1 MQIYVYLG
9 LFKVISYFPNGKSNI
24 WGIYTVVNIFLFFG
38 HPLSKSKYMYA
49 YHDPQEWVY
58 DQSP

>member
-9 LFKVISYFPNGKSNI
+9 LFKVICYFPNDKSNI
-24 WGIYTVVNIFLFFG
+24 WGIYSDYFLLFG